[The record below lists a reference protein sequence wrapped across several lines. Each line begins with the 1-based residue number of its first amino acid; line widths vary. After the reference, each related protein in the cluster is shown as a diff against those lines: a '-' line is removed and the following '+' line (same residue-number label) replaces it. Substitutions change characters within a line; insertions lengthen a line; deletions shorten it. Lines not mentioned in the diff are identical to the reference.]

1 CAGHLSVLL
10 CQNRGNTGQE
20 LVPRSMSFW
29 GEVIRIAG
37 SHGAED
43 TVGKQL
49 QNDLCLWQFSSLT
62 ASVLTHLEVHW
73 VHPEDVSM
81 QLTEF
86 GQSASNVIDVLHSFP
101 DGIHDLGAMTTK
113 LS

>member
-1 CAGHLSVLL
+1 SLTLCGGHLSVLL
-10 CQNRGNTGQE
+10 SQNRGNTGQE
-20 LVPRSMSFW
+20 LVPRGMHFW
-29 GEVIRIAG
+29 GEVTGIAG
-37 SHGAED
+37 SHGAQD

-49 QNDLCLWQFSSLT
+49 
-62 ASVLTHLEVHW
+62 VLTYLEVHG

-86 GQSASNVIDVLHSFP
+86 GQSASDVINMLHSFP

>member
-1 CAGHLSVLL
+1 SFTLCGGHSSVLL
-10 CQNRGNTGQE
+10 SQNRGHTGQE

-29 GEVIRIAG
+29 GEVTGIVG
-37 SHGAED
+37 SHRAQD

-49 QNDLCLWQFSSLT
+49 GGFSSLKV
-62 ASVLTHLEVHW
+62 SVLTHLEVHW

-86 GQSASNVIDVLHSFP
+86 GQSASNVINVLHSFP
-101 DGIHDLGAMTTK
+101 NGIHDLGAMTTK

>member
-1 CAGHLSVLL
+1 SLTLCEGHLSVLL
-10 CQNRGNTGQE
+10 SQNKGNTGQE
-20 LVPRSMSFW
+20 LVPRSMNLR
-29 GEVIRIAG
+29 GEVSGIAG
-37 SHGAED
+37 SNRAQD

-49 QNDLCLWQFSSLT
+49 
-62 ASVLTHLEVHW
+62 LEVHW
-73 VHPEDVSM
+73 VHPKDVSM

-101 DGIHDLGAMTTK
+101 NSVHDLGAMTTK